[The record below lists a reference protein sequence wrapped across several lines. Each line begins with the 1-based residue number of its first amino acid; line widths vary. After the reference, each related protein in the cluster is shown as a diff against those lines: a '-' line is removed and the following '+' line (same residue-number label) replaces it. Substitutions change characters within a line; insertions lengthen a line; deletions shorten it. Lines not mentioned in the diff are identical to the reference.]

1 MVLLAYNVQKVIFK
15 MTKNKYSR
23 EIKKDVFVDVYD
35 VLSAFNVTCPA
46 LAHAVKKCLAAGQR
60 GVKSTTQGKKEAIES
75 LHRSIEL
82 EQNVI

>member
-1 MVLLAYNVQKVIFK
+1 MGS
-15 MTKNKYSR
+15 KNKYSR

-35 VLSAFNVTCPA
+35 VLYAFNVTCPA

-60 GVKSTTQGKKEAIES
+60 GVKSTTQDKKEAIES

-82 EQNVI
+82 EQNNPSL